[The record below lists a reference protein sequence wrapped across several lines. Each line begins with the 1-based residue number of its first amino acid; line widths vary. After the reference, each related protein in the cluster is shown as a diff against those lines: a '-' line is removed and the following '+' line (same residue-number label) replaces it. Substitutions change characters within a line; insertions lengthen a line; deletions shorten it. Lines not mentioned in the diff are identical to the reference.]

1 VVVGG
6 PYRLGGRL
14 TNNTADRQ
22 RRVALAE
29 AHRGASGT
37 QERHGGP
44 AVAGDDGPVGPEAL
58 AERLELLGCQRPVEL
73 PGEGI
78 ALPDA
83 EVVDR
88 PDVEAS

>member
-1 VVVGG
+1 
-6 PYRLGGRL
+6 
-14 TNNTADRQ
+14 
-22 RRVALAE
+22 
-29 AHRGASGT
+29 
-37 QERHGGP
+37 
-44 AVAGDDGPVGPEAL
+44 VGPEAL